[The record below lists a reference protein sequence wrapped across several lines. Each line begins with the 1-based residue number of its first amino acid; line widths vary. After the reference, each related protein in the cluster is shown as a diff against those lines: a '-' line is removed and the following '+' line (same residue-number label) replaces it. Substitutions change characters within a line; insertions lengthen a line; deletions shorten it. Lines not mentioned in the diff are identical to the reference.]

1 VIPDAATTLNDPTVT
16 NAVVTIAGFTIDSGG
31 VVNDGGSS
39 TRLTVNGPVVLNG
52 TWNGAGRLLLNAGAA
67 TLDGSGT
74 FNGNRIDP
82 VSGARTILSTA
93 NLTVT
98 RIDVR
103 ANNTVTN
110 YGSVT
115 ATTITGNDA
124 TTAIWINE
132 ANSTLKVSGELFDTK
147 PGTLTATANPNTVE
161 YNGAVQTV
169 EPATYHHLILS
180 GSGAKTAGRVVT
192 TNGNLT
198 VNNGV
203 TFSTAYSVNA
213 GGDWTVDGTFGQT
226 AGTTTFTGGGA
237 HTCSGAGSSQ
247 FKNLT
252 TSSQTINAGSCD
264 LRISGVWIHGTAGI
278 FNEQTSTVT
287 FNGSGVQ
294 TQPTITYVPQ
304 LYNMTINK
312 SGGTMSTRVWTVT
325 NDFLLTN
332 GAFDVSSNSS
342 FKNFTISGG
351 TFTAPAGNVN
361 AAGNWTNNGGTF
373 TSGTGTVTFNGS
385 SAQTIGGTSA
395 TTFNNLTVSNTSGDV
410 TLSGVDATVNGTG
423 AGALNFTSGK
433 IITGV
438 NTLIIGASTSTIT
451 GAGTGQY
458 VYGNLQK
465 AFNTGSGQTFT
476 FEIGDASYYTPAQLA
491 NFNVTTAGNITANTT
506 AARHPEFMTANI
518 GDKYVKR
525 YWTLTPGSLVTSGYD
540 ITATFVSGDLV
551 GVPDTNALIVQKYN
565 PSTWSNPASSS
576 STSTTVTGVGFTSF
590 SDFFSGNGGT
600 PTPVTL
606 SYFNTQRN
614 GDSLQFDWS
623 TATETGNVG
632 FNLYAEKDGELV
644 QVNDELIPSQVIDS
658 LDRLDYRYQAGVG
671 GSIFYIEDVS
681 VLGETRR
688 HGPFQ
693 LGEAYGGLLDVNP
706 IDWAAIQAEHSLAPA
721 SAPLTL
727 DQVQA
732 IPDEPLQDDSSD
744 IAEPKTPEILPILPL
759 HEGRKE
765 KPVPSASPIVNLQV
779 RQTGLYRV
787 TYEML
792 RDAGYNLSGV
802 PASKLQLTNRG
813 QAVPIYLK
821 GSSKFGPGAYFEF
834 YAQALDTLYTDTNIY
849 SLQVGPPAP
858 RITSSSAAPGK
869 GLTPPVSY
877 SETLTVNNQRLYA
890 NFTPTEDPW
899 YDTAMLTYK
908 TSKNWDFPFQV
919 SGLADP
925 GLPSNLEVVVWG
937 GTSLP
942 QSPDHHL
949 VVRLNGAVVA
959 DQTFDGLPEQ
969 VISVALPAN
978 LLVNGGN
985 TLQLTLPGD
994 TTAAYDGM
1002 YLDKFSLT
1010 YQRTFQAQ
1018 DGRLTFTDSGKV
1030 FTVTNLPTRNVTV
1043 YRLDKKGP
1051 VRLSRLQAQAS
1062 DSTFNVTFAGTGQS
1076 ATYLVSAVESLYVPA
1091 FQAPRPTAALNRPAQ
1106 YLIISH
1112 PDFIAGLQPLIRARQ
1127 AQGLTVNVVDVND
1140 VYAQYGY
1147 GIFDPRA
1154 IQQYISFARK
1164 NLGTQYVLLV
1174 GGDTYDYRNYLGRN
1188 SISFIPSL
1196 YASTG
1201 PYVKF
1206 VPADPLF
1213 ADGNGDNV
1221 PDLAIGRFPV
1231 RTNAELDLMV
1241 SKTLAYAGKN
1251 YGRTAV
1257 FASDKFDGIVN
1268 FKNINLGFAANLP
1281 AGWTTENIHLD
1292 DLTVTAAQ
1300 EQLIA
1305 AMNRGA
1311 ALVTFTGHS
1320 GPSSWTFS
1328 NLFNTTMAASLTNAG
1343 RPFVVVQWGCWNT
1356 YYVNPTQNFLVQ
1368 SLLFS
1373 GDKGAAAVLGAS
1385 TLTDSESENLLGQL
1399 FTPRLVMP
1407 GASIGQALF
1416 QAKVELAQSHPD
1428 LLDVLLGWSLMG
1440 DPALVVEPQ

>member
-1 VIPDAATTLNDPTVT
+1 MEETATVTVTTGVVTYGANATLQYNTATSRTASSEEWITPFAATGGVIIANTGAISPNAAKVFSATAPLTINSGATLNEAGIQVTMSGGSTLVVNGTLDFTSSTGLIRSGTSGTTTLTMGATGLIRTVDQDGLGPVT
-16 NAVVTIAGFTIDSGG
+16 NASLQTQAGGAWTVTSISTNGTVEYTRDATSAQTVTDRDYNNLTIT
-31 VVNDGGSS
+31 GS
-39 TRLTVNGPVVLNG
+39 TQTKTWTLGADRTVNGNVTINASAPL
-52 TWNGAGRLLLNAGAA
+52 TLSGAQNVTVKGNWSN
-67 TLDGSGT
+67 SGT
-74 FNGNRIDP
+74 FTP
-82 VSGARTILSTA
+82 
-93 NLTVT
+93 
-98 RIDVR
+98 
-103 ANNTVTN
+103 
-110 YGSVT
+110 
-115 ATTITGNDA
+115 
-124 TTAIWINE
+124 
-132 ANSTLKVSGELFDTK
+132 
-147 PGTLTATANPNTVE
+147 
-161 YNGAVQTV
+161 
-169 EPATYHHLILS
+169 
-180 GSGAKTAGRVVT
+180 
-192 TNGNLT
+192 
-198 VNNGV
+198 
-203 TFSTAYSVNA
+203 
-213 GGDWTVDGTFGQT
+213 
-226 AGTTTFTGGGA
+226 
-237 HTCSGAGSSQ
+237 
-247 FKNLT
+247 
-252 TSSQTINAGSCD
+252 
-264 LRISGVWIHGTAGI
+264 
-278 FNEQTSTVT
+278 
-287 FNGSGVQ
+287 
-294 TQPTITYVPQ
+294 
-304 LYNMTINK
+304 
-312 SGGTMSTRVWTVT
+312 
-325 NDFLLTN
+325 
-332 GAFDVSSNSS
+332 
-342 FKNFTISGG
+342 
-351 TFTAPAGNVN
+351 
-361 AAGNWTNNGGTF
+361 
-373 TSGTGTVTFNGS
+373 GTGTVTFNGS

-395 TTFNNLTVSNTSGDV
+395 TTFNNLTVNNASGV
-410 TLSGVDATVNGTG
+410 SLSSVDATMNGT
-423 AGALNFTSGK
+423 LTFTAGK
-433 IITGV
+433 ITTGA
-438 NTLIIGASTSTIT
+438 NTLILPTGGTIT
-451 GAGTGQY
+451 GAGADKY

-994 TTAAYDGM
+994 TAAAYDGM

-1251 YGRTAV
+1251 YTRTAV

>member
-1 VIPDAATTLNDPTVT
+1 MEETATVTVTTGVVTYGANATLQYNTATSRTASSEEWITPFAATGGVIIANTGAISPNAAKVFSATAPLTINSGATLNEAGIQVTMSGGSTLVVNGTLDFTSSTGLIRSGTSGTTTLTMGATGLIRTVDQDGLGPVT
-16 NAVVTIAGFTIDSGG
+16 NASLQTQAGGAWTVTSISTNGTVEYTRDATSAQTVTDRDYNNLTIT
-31 VVNDGGSS
+31 GS
-39 TRLTVNGPVVLNG
+39 TQTKTWTLGADRTVNGNVTINASAPL
-52 TWNGAGRLLLNAGAA
+52 TLSGAQNVTVKGNWSN
-67 TLDGSGT
+67 SGT
-74 FNGNRIDP
+74 FTP
-82 VSGARTILSTA
+82 
-93 NLTVT
+93 
-98 RIDVR
+98 
-103 ANNTVTN
+103 
-110 YGSVT
+110 
-115 ATTITGNDA
+115 
-124 TTAIWINE
+124 
-132 ANSTLKVSGELFDTK
+132 
-147 PGTLTATANPNTVE
+147 
-161 YNGAVQTV
+161 
-169 EPATYHHLILS
+169 
-180 GSGAKTAGRVVT
+180 
-192 TNGNLT
+192 
-198 VNNGV
+198 
-203 TFSTAYSVNA
+203 
-213 GGDWTVDGTFGQT
+213 
-226 AGTTTFTGGGA
+226 
-237 HTCSGAGSSQ
+237 
-247 FKNLT
+247 
-252 TSSQTINAGSCD
+252 
-264 LRISGVWIHGTAGI
+264 
-278 FNEQTSTVT
+278 
-287 FNGSGVQ
+287 
-294 TQPTITYVPQ
+294 
-304 LYNMTINK
+304 
-312 SGGTMSTRVWTVT
+312 
-325 NDFLLTN
+325 
-332 GAFDVSSNSS
+332 
-342 FKNFTISGG
+342 
-351 TFTAPAGNVN
+351 
-361 AAGNWTNNGGTF
+361 
-373 TSGTGTVTFNGS
+373 GTGTVTFNGS

-395 TTFNNLTVSNTSGDV
+395 TTFNNLTVNNASGV
-410 TLSGVDATVNGTG
+410 SLSSVDATMNGT
-423 AGALNFTSGK
+423 LTFTAGK
-433 IITGV
+433 ITTGA
-438 NTLIIGASTSTIT
+438 NTLILPTGGTIT
-451 GAGTGQY
+451 GAGADKY

-1127 AQGLTVNVVDVND
+1127 AQGLAVNVVDVND

-1251 YGRTAV
+1251 YTRTAV